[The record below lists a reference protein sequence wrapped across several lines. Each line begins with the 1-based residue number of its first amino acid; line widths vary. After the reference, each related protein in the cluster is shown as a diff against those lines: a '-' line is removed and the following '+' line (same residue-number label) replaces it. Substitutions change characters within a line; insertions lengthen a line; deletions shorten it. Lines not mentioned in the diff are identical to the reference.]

1 LSCPNCGA
9 YNPGRVDL
17 LTNFRPRGVRTATTS
32 ALALLVC
39 ASLAS
44 SAQRERDSKDAKDD
58 KRPKL
63 TLKAQPVVSISPS
76 KVTLRAELN
85 GGANDYEEFYC
96 PTIEWDWDDGTQSES
111 TLDCEPYQAGKSEIK
126 RRFIVEHL
134 FRAGSHHIA
143 FRLKRRDKVL
153 ASATTTIQV
162 QAGGADFGR

>member
-1 LSCPNCGA
+1 MIPWRRFHRTGA
-9 YNPGRVDL
+9 
-17 LTNFRPRGVRTATTS
+17 S
-32 ALALLVC
+32 ALALALCVPLV
-39 ASLAS
+39 AR
-44 SAQRERDSKDAKDD
+44 AQKDNKDNAGKDGD

-63 TLKAQPVVSISPS
+63 TLKAQPIISMSPS
-76 KVTLRAELN
+76 KVTLRAELV
-85 GGANDYEEFYC
+85 GGANDYEELYC